1 MGGFTSVNPAEF
13 LGILPEILLVL
24 WASAL
29 FAIDLVAGQSLT
41 RRGLGLLTAGGLA
54 VILVITLLT
63 APTEPQT
70 VLGGMV
76 RNDFFTTA
84 FRVIFIV
91 GAALT
96 ALIGVDFRP
105 MRAGGEFFVL
115 TTFSAAAMSLMAS
128 ANDIILLYLATETS
142 SLSLYLLAGFWR
154 GNKLSAEAAL
164 KYFVFGAVTS
174 TTMLFGLSLLFGLS
188 GGNTNYAAIGRALL
202 DPALRVPTTLAALF
216 VLVGFAFK
224 TSAVPFHFWA
234 PDVYHGAPTPV
245 AGYISTASKAAGF
258 AILLRFLFY
267 TLPPG
272 TSEASLSWATLMQPI
287 AILTMVLGSLFAL
300 VQSDVK
306 RMLAYS
312 SVAQAGYVFVGVSA
326 MALGTANRAEALA
339 AVIFYLATYM
349 LTNIA
354 AFGALGMVEYRVGST
369 DLKAFNGLGRRA
381 PYLAL
386 AMSAALLS
394 LLGAPPM
401 VGFVA
406 KLIIFREA
414 IGANL
419 IGLVVIG
426 IITVLIS
433 VAYYLNVVRAMYVER
448 SEDEQKPL
456 IVPAPTTVALSITAT
471 GVLAL
476 TVVSPPFWEIALQAA
491 RAFLG
496 A

>member
-1 MGGFTSVNPAEF
+1 MGGFTSVNPVEF

-29 FAIDLVAGQSLT
+29 FAVDLIAGQSLT
-41 RRGLGLLTAGGLA
+41 RRGLGVLSAGGLA
-54 VILVITLLT
+54 VILLITLLT
-63 APTEPQT
+63 APAEPQV

-96 ALIGVDFRP
+96 ALVGIDFRP

-115 TTFSAAAMSLMAS
+115 VTFSAAAMSLMAG
-128 ANDIILLYLATETS
+128 ANDIILLYLATETAS
-142 SLSLYLLAGFWR
+142 FSLYLLTGFWR

-174 TTMLFGLSLLFGLS
+174 TAMLFGLSLLFGLS
-188 GGNTNYAAIGRALL
+188 GGNTNYAAIARALL
-202 DPALRVPTTLAALF
+202 DPALRVPVTLAALL

-234 PDVYHGAPTPV
+234 PDVYQGAPTPV
-245 AGYISTASKAAGF
+245 AGFISTASKAAGF

-312 SVAQAGYVFVGVSA
+312 SIAQAGYVFVGVSA
-326 MALGTANRAEALA
+326 LALGVANRAEAVA

-354 AFGALGMVEYRVGST
+354 AFGALGMVEYRLGST
-369 DLKAFNGLGRRA
+369 DIKAFNGLGRRA

-456 IVPAPTTVALSITAT
+456 IVPAPTTVVLFVTAT
-471 GVLAL
+471 GILAL
-476 TVVSPPFWEIALQAA
+476 TAISPPFWEIALQAA